1 MQYWINH
8 NGVQSGPV
16 DIDGLKEMA
25 LTSRAYVWHEGMTD
39 WVKITEL
46 PELQGLYEMAPE
58 DASAAATQAATAPE
72 QIPAA
77 AESHAEA
84 APEAREDACPPREA
98 VTGRPCQ
105 PLPPAQPAGS
115 PYQQPY
121 PYPAAQ
127 PQASGA
133 PVQPKPKSPPTNLVW
148 AIISTLMCCL
158 PAGVVA
164 IIYSV
169 KVMNKYNAGDIE
181 GAERASEVSA
191 WWCIASIVLGIIS
204 MPLAYLVPLLGQ

>member
-25 LTSRAYVWHEGMTD
+25 LTSSAYVWHEGMTD
-39 WVKITEL
+39 WAKITEL
-46 PELQGLYEMAPE
+46 PELQGLYVMATE
-58 DASAAATQAATAPE
+58 DASAAASQAENAPE
-72 QIPAA
+72 KLPAA
-77 AESHAEA
+77 PESQAETV
-84 APEAREDACPPREA
+84 PEAREDVLPPREA
-98 VTGRPCQ
+98 VTGRPVQ

-121 PYPAAQ
+121 PAAQ
-127 PQASGA
+127 PQ

-164 IIYSV
+164 IVYSV
-169 KVMNKYNAGDIE
+169 KVMNKYNAGDFE

-204 MPLAYLVPLLGQ
+204 MPFAYLVPLLGQ